1 MESSAVIEDEN
12 VQTDESEADSH
23 PLEGTERW
31 EMLQDL
37 LDEKCHSDTVRE
49 DIEETILESY
59 DKYGGEFANTDVL
72 KTVGTHQKTDNLD
85 AGVFGQL
92 SEIDSVQDSSD
103 DDEDSSSSSTSKRRS
118 RTTSDPDPYSNTALI
133 DRMKTLDS
141 KMEYESGDDGDKY
154 VDKGWLEDGFVGVK
168 RFLNR
173 KPDLRKFFFYIWD
186 KPRTKE
192 EVLDA
197 STQLGVDED
206 DIEEFWDDFSSQWHL
221 ELHGWGFVEADEDD
235 MPDDFE
241 GDMDG
246 RMKIVNLT
254 EAIQEHGVEFTNNFD
269 WSEDDV
275 ETLPFS

>member
-23 PLEGTERW
+23 PVKDTERW

-37 LDEKCHSDTVRE
+37 LDEKCHSDDVRE

-72 KTVGTHQKTDNLD
+72 KTVGTHQKTENLD
-85 AGVFGQL
+85 GGVFGQL
-92 SEIDSVQDSSD
+92 SDIDSVQDDS
-103 DDEDSSSSSTSKRRS
+103 DDEDSSSSSSKRRS

-154 VDKGWLEDGFVGVK
+154 VDKGWIEDGFVGVK

-206 DIEEFWDDFSSQWHL
+206 DIEELWSDFTDQWHL

-241 GDMDG
+241 GDMEG
-246 RMKIVNLT
+246 RMKIVTLT
-254 EAIQEHGVEFTNNFD
+254 EAVQEHDVEFTNNFD

-275 ETLPFS
+275 ENLPFS